1 MGLLIKEENQ
11 FVVSWALF
19 MQEIGLL
26 INLQQFKM
34 KVIEIDSS
42 KTNTFFKK
50 GTKYLLLVLIQEET
64 S

>member
-1 MGLLIKEENQ
+1 
-11 FVVSWALF
+11 VVSWALF